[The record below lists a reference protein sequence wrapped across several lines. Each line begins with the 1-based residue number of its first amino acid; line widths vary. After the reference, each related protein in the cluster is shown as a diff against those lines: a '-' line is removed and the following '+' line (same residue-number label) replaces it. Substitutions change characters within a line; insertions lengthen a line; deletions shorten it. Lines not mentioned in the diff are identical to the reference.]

1 MYVPRGSGENILSV
15 LEWCLNME
23 PYERNSLKIS
33 MFGAIGDDAFIDEI
47 IKVLKIL
54 E

>member
-1 MYVPRGSGENILSV
+1 
-15 LEWCLNME
+15 
-23 PYERNSLKIS
+23 

-54 E
+54 EWILFVKF

>member
-1 MYVPRGSGENILSV
+1 
-15 LEWCLNME
+15 ME

-33 MFGAIGDDAFIDEI
+33 MFGAIGEDAFIDEI

-54 E
+54 EWILLLKF